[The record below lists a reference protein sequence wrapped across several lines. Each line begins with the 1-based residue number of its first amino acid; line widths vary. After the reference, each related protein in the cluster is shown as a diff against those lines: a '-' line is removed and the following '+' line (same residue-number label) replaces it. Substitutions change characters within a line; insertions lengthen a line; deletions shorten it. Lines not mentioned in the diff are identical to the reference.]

1 MLEGVKCYGKK
12 KVEQGKQDQ
21 KGEGW
26 FAILN
31 GVARVGVLVYI

>member
-1 MLEGVKCYGKK
+1 MLWKIKNK

-31 GVARVGVLVYI
+31 GAARVGILVYE